1 MPTFPAPHL
10 TFRVLQLAH
19 SCDPS
24 TRPSFTTGSTQLQ
37 LIANRPIKKGDE
49 LTIAYVDVSQ
59 RPGESA
65 EEARRRRRVELA
77 RGWKFKCECERCVS
91 EVVQDLEKEDAELGV
106 EKDEAKV
113 EQVMRHETL
122 PGAAMGPD

>member
-1 MPTFPAPHL
+1 MHAPHL
-10 TFRVLQLAH
+10 TFHVLQLAH

-49 LTIAYVDVSQ
+49 LTIAYVDVTQ

-65 EEARRRRRVELA
+65 EEARRRRRGQLCEL
-77 RGWKFKCECERCVS
+77 F
-91 EVVQDLEKEDAELGV
+91 DPL
-106 EKDEAKV
+106 
-113 EQVMRHETL
+113 
-122 PGAAMGPD
+122 AALAGSFRVAGM